1 MNKREHRLTKR
12 DYRLM
17 VEENERVREVG
28 RTETAEKARRIEQL
42 KEAARLAQE
51 EFLRMVQSFGVSD
64 YHASL
69 KVLGLA
75 PPVTRD
81 EIQTAYRTLARVHH
95 PDAGGSADEF
105 RRIESAYRTALELNG
120 GK

>member
-1 MNKREHRLTKR
+1 MSKREHRLTKR

-28 RTETAEKARRIEQL
+28 RTETAEKVRRIEQL

-51 EFLRMVQSFGVSD
+51 EFLRMVQSFGTRD
-64 YHASL
+64 GHESL

-81 EIQTAYRTLARVHH
+81 EIRTAYRKLARVHH
-95 PDAGGSADEF
+95 PDVGGNADEF
-105 RRIESAYRTALELNG
+105 RQIETAYRAALDLNG